1 MKQKDI
7 ALIVVIVIVS
17 GTISFFISKWLF
29 SVPAN
34 RQTKVEVVTPISA
47 DFNQP
52 DKRYFNSNSVD
63 PTQNIT
69 IGGSQ
74 NTAPFNDTSNSSQ

>member
-17 GTISFFISKWLF
+17 GTISFFLSKWLF

-52 DKRYFNSNSVD
+52 DQRYFNSNSVD

-74 NTAPFNDTSNSSQ
+74 NTAPFNDASNSSQ